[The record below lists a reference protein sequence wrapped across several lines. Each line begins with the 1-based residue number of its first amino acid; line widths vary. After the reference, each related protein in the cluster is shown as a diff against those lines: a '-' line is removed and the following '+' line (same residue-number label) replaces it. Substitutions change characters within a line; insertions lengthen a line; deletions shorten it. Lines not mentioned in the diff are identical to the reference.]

1 MIITAVAP
9 ASAKL
14 GEGALWDPDR
24 EILWWV
30 DIKAPALHAHHVASG
45 ANHRQS
51 LPFRITALGLAQDGR
66 LVASGD
72 PGFVRLSIADDLSV
86 SACDVLA
93 TVDEPAGNRFNDGK
107 VDGAGRFWAG
117 TMDDAEAAARG
128 SLYRLDPDGTVTRV
142 RSGIMVPNGPAFLA
156 DGTMLVTDSAAQ
168 RITAVTLDAAGSPVA
183 ERPFAAFA
191 PEQGYPDG
199 MAVDAEDHV
208 WIAFWDGWCLRRL
221 SPEGEIVREIPLPVQ
236 RPTCPAFGGRDLD
249 RLYVTSAT
257 VGLTPGALARQP
269 LAGALLCLTGVTTG
283 RSPARFIGQDASEG
297 TIPDDSTAT
306 GPSPDTTGFAPHRA

>member
-1 MIITAVAP
+1 MIITAVSP
-9 ASAKL
+9 AGATL

-24 EILWWV
+24 EILWWI

-51 LPFRITALGLAQDGR
+51 LPFRLTALGLTQDGM

-86 SACDVLA
+86 SVCDILA

-117 TMDDAEAAARG
+117 TMDDVEAAARG
-128 SLYRLDPDGTVTRV
+128 SLYRLDPDGSVTRV
-142 RSGIMVPNGPAFLA
+142 RSGMMVPNGPTFLA
-156 DGTMLVTDSAAQ
+156 DGTMLVTDSAA
-168 RITAVTLDAAGSPVA
+168 RHIAAVTLDASGNPVT
-183 ERPFAAFA
+183 ERPFAAFT

-199 MAVDAEDHV
+199 MTVDAEDHV

-221 SPEGEIVREIPLPVQ
+221 SPEGRIVREIPLPVQ
-236 RPTCPAFGGRDLD
+236 RPTCAAFGGRDLD

-257 VGLTPGALARQP
+257 VRLTPEAHTQQP

-283 RSPARFIGQDASEG
+283 RSPTRFAG
-297 TIPDDSTAT
+297 
-306 GPSPDTTGFAPHRA
+306 

>member
-1 MIITAVAP
+1 MIITAVSP
-9 ASAKL
+9 AGATL

-51 LPFRITALGLAQDGR
+51 LPFRLTALGLTQDGM

-86 SACDVLA
+86 SVCDILA

-107 VDGAGRFWAG
+107 VDGEGRFWAG
-117 TMDDAEAAARG
+117 TMDDAEEAARG
-128 SLYRLDPDGTVTRV
+128 SLYRFDPDGTVMRV
-142 RSGIMVPNGPAFLA
+142 RSGMMVPNGPAFLA

-168 RITAVTLDAAGSPVA
+168 RITAVSLDADGSPVA
-183 ERPFAAFA
+183 ERPFAAFTA
-191 PEQGYPDG
+191 EQGYPDG

-221 SPEGEIVREIPLPVQ
+221 SPEGRIVREIPLPVQ
-236 RPTCPAFGGRDLD
+236 RPTCPAFGGRGLD
-249 RLYVTSAT
+249 RLYITSAT
-257 VGLTPGALARQP
+257 VGLTPEALTQQP
-269 LAGALLCLTGVTTG
+269 LAGALLCLTGATG
-283 RSPARFIGQDASEG
+283 RSPTRFAG
-297 TIPDDSTAT
+297 
-306 GPSPDTTGFAPHRA
+306 

>member
-1 MIITAVAP
+1 MTITAVSP
-9 ASAKL
+9 AGAKL

-45 ANHRQS
+45 ANHRQQ
-51 LPFRITALGLAQDGR
+51 LPFRLTALGLGHGR
-66 LVASGD
+66 TLVASGD
-72 PGFVRLSIADDLSV
+72 PGFVRLRVADDLSV
-86 SACDVLA
+86 SIGDVIA

-107 VDGAGRFWAG
+107 VDGKGRFWAG
-117 TMDDAEAAARG
+117 TMDDAEEVARG
-128 SLYRLDPDGTVTRV
+128 SLYRLDPDGTVTTV

-168 RITAVTLDAAGSPVA
+168 RITAVTLDASGSAVA
-183 ERPFAAFA
+183 ESPFASFT

-199 MAVDAEDHV
+199 MAVDAENHV

-221 SPEGEIVREIPLPVQ
+221 SPDGRIVREIPLPVQ

-249 RLYVTSAT
+249 RLYITSAT
-257 VGLTPGALARQP
+257 TGLAPDALAQQP
-269 LAGALLCLTGVTTG
+269 LAGALLCLTGEAG
-283 RSPARFIGQDASEG
+283 RGPTRFAG
-297 TIPDDSTAT
+297 
-306 GPSPDTTGFAPHRA
+306 

>member
-1 MIITAVAP
+1 MTIRAVSP
-9 ASAKL
+9 AGAKL
-14 GEGALWDPDR
+14 GEGPLWDSDR

-45 ANHRQS
+45 ANHRHP
-51 LPFRITALGLAQDGR
+51 LPFRLTALGLAQGGK
-66 LVASGD
+66 LIASGD
-72 PGFVRLSIADDLSV
+72 PGFVRLSIADDLSI

-107 VDGAGRFWAG
+107 VDGEGRFWAG

-128 SLYRLDPDGTVTRV
+128 SLYRLDPDRTVSRV

-168 RITAVTLDAAGSPVA
+168 RITVVTLDAAGNPVA

-257 VGLTPGALARQP
+257 VGLTPEALARQP
-269 LAGALLCLTGVTTG
+269 LAGALLCLTGEAG
-283 RSPARFIGQDASEG
+283 RSPTRFAG
-297 TIPDDSTAT
+297 
-306 GPSPDTTGFAPHRA
+306 

>member
-45 ANHRQS
+45 ANHRQP
-51 LPFRITALGLAQDGR
+51 LPFRLTALGLGR
-66 LVASGD
+66 GGTLVASGD
-72 PGFVRLSIADDLSV
+72 PGFVRLAVADDLSV
-86 SACDVLA
+86 SISEVLA

-107 VDGAGRFWAG
+107 IDGAGRFWAG

-142 RSGIMVPNGPAFLA
+142 RGGFMVPNGPAFLA

-168 RITAVTLDAAGSPVA
+168 HITAVTLDAAGSPVA
-183 ERPFAAFA
+183 
-191 PEQGYPDG
+191 
-199 MAVDAEDHV
+199 
-208 WIAFWDGWCLRRL
+208 
-221 SPEGEIVREIPLPVQ
+221 
-236 RPTCPAFGGRDLD
+236 
-249 RLYVTSAT
+249 
-257 VGLTPGALARQP
+257 
-269 LAGALLCLTGVTTG
+269 
-283 RSPARFIGQDASEG
+283 
-297 TIPDDSTAT
+297 
-306 GPSPDTTGFAPHRA
+306 